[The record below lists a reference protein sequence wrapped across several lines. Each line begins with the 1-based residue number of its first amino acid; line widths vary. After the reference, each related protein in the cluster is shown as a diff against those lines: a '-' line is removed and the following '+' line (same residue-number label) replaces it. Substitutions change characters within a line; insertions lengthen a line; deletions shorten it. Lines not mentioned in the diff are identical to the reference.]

1 MTSLRRRVQLA
12 LIRGRGHY
20 EELIVKAL
28 GGAKVSVWIGTANVK
43 ELRIEAPIGS
53 RARARGRY
61 ISVLELFDSLATRGV
76 ELRLLHGGLPSR
88 AFREELRRRPRL
100 LSGGLAM
107 RRCPRVHLKMI
118 AVDGAIL
125 YLGSANFTGAG
136 LGAKSDGRRNFEA
149 GIVTDDDV
157 LLDEMQGTFEA
168 IWSGRECGGCG
179 LRSVCPAPID
189 VLLSSKPKAIATPT
203 KATTIATPTKAT
215 TIATPTKTKAIATP
229 TKTKAIATPTKPAG

>member
-1 MTSLRRRVQLA
+1 MIPLRRRVQLA

-20 EELIVKAL
+20 EEIIVKAIA
-28 GGAKVSVWIGTANVK
+28 GAGVSVWIGTANVK
-43 ELRIEAPIGS
+43 ELHIEAPIGS

-61 ISVLELFDSLATRGV
+61 MSILELFDTLLGRGV

-100 LSGGLAM
+100 LAGGLAM

-118 AVDGAIL
+118 AVDGAML

-149 GIVTDDDV
+149 GIATDDEI

-189 VLLSSKPKAIATPT
+189 TLLASRSAGALPRKSPAVETTPT
-203 KATTIATPTKAT
+203 GPARRPTRR
-215 TIATPTKTKAIATP
+215 
-229 TKTKAIATPTKPAG
+229 G